1 MKRNKSIIWKISLGF
16 FTMSTMVSM
25 PLVTTISKNSE
36 PVIKE
41 QTKKFAAASSGSSS
55 GLTESDLTFTINTNL
70 SWKGKYFVDQVT
82 NTMIEEMLIPDKQ
95 YGANFYVK
103 LLPITQDMILNGYVE
118 FVVKQIKYSYG
129 NDASNTSGNINVV
142 TETFINPPSNGNTNP
157 SMTTQTP
164 STTTLDGETITQ
176 NNVWTTKNI
185 TGLFLTRKYN
195 FKWNSDRKI
204 GDFLKI
210 TDKKSL
216 TSDDIMLNF
225 VSNSDSTDI
234 LPIGTTANFNQFSL
248 NVQQTT
254 GNDSITHD
262 DATKYGVGEIQMNFN
277 ETTRT
282 QQNNN
287 WASGQAPTTDQSKRI
302 VRGLVGSDGQKHEV
316 KLNLESGSQNLL
328 STTLD
333 VSKIKKQNP
342 NFNPSTNINS
352 NQVQIRSLTPSELLN
367 ALNGNL
373 KDLLTTTNYLA
384 TSSSF
389 ASSTPQLPPIYVEY
403 MDKNAFTSDLP
414 FKGSGLSTTKN
425 VPYVTINNDTRLY
438 EPIMSNGTY
447 LTTGSNS
454 VNNLMNITNIEATAI
469 DSTGT
474 LELIIKY
481 DRYDIFYNVMVKGF
495 MVPITISG
503 FQTNSTSEKSLYF
516 SWKDVENIPYQS
528 ANDLYN
534 AYSQNQSN
542 QDYLNAL
549 ANSLFSGSLDTY
561 NMQKEIVVNSPSS
574 NSTEVTITFKNFG
587 GDSYVDSS
595 GTLHKGRK
603 FTKTFTFSSS
613 SSGAVFQTQTNV
625 ESEINNAFGKPI
637 SEVTPTEAIDAI
649 SKGKISENSFVV
661 RGYSRSQNGVLFTPG
676 SDNKTLIVSVV
687 NSNGTTSSNFYTG
700 FKEGQSS
707 DYTYNFGFTNSSS
720 DTLKGIPLE
729 EITAQDVIDNY
740 LNKLPLF
747 SSTGSPFRLTPEN
760 ITLTKNPE
768 NGSLTITLSLDGFVA
783 GITETS
789 SFTTTMYGFNS
800 QTIIDGNSYVAPLNL
815 TIPLS
820 ASFAALI
827 AIIFTVLL
835 VLMIRKRSKFKKII
849 KEDKYGHQHQ

>member
-41 QTKKFAAASSGSSS
+41 QTKKFAIASGSSS

-503 FQTNSTSEKSLYF
+503 FQTNSTFEKSLYF